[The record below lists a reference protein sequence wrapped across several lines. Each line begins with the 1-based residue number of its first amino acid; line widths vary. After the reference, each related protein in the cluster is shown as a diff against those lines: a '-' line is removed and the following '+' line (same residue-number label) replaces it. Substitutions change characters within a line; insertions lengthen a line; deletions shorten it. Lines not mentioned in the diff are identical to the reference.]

1 MLRACGGSATVE
13 RMDFLD
19 SLPGGF
25 KRLAAT
31 IAGALVISL
40 NKKLGLELDTTAQG
54 LIAGM
59 VVAYVGQS
67 AAKEVAM
74 AKVDAAAAVKTTSD
88 AAKVL
93 GQ

>member
-1 MLRACGGSATVE
+1 
-13 RMDFLD
+13 MDFLD

-31 IAGALVISL
+31 IAGTLLIAL
-40 NKKLGLELDTTAQG
+40 NKKLGLELDTTAQA
-54 LIAGM
+54 LISGM
-59 VVAYVGQS
+59 VVAYIGQS

-74 AKVDAAAAVKTTSD
+74 AKVDASAAVKTMSD